1 MRDDRGTVHDSRF
14 AAKQARDLVANAP
27 LLIPFVPVG
36 VVGNG
41 IMASVENGRIAL
53 AGEVT
58 DETGL
63 PLSGVSMRVIYSR
76 LVTFDLGDDSP
87 VFWEEATSRDVDG
100 TFSLN
105 LSNTH
110 TVRLQFTNGGFEN
123 REYHYELVRRGGWPQ
138 DTRPATTQPVYGP
151 APIVEPKLRVVMK
164 RRVAATR
171 PAA

>member
-1 MRDDRGTVHDSRF
+1 MTRTAVTLLLSVLSVGCAGTMRDDRGTVHDSRF

-41 IMASVENGRIAL
+41 IMASVENGRVAI

-76 LVTFDLGDDSP
+76 LVTFDLSDDSP
-87 VFWEEATSRDVDG
+87 VFWRRPGVATSTAR
-100 TFSLN
+100 S
-105 LSNTH
+105 
-110 TVRLQFTNGGFEN
+110 R
-123 REYHYELVRRGGWPQ
+123 
-138 DTRPATTQPVYGP
+138 
-151 APIVEPKLRVVMK
+151 
-164 RRVAATR
+164 
-171 PAA
+171 